1 MAPSSSTAGGSSA
14 SSAAGSSSY
23 SSSSSSSA
31 VLSSSLSSS
40 SSAGGPVVAQVIH
53 GTARLLD
60 ATTFTQAVLPAAVD
74 PSRSMLVFT
83 ARLDTAAPSCGAVSG
98 QLEDATTVTFAR
110 WINCPSWA
118 TNSRVDVVFAV
129 VEFASG
135 VTVQRGSQP
144 FDVNAPTPLANI
156 PLSPVDRA
164 TTFVLV
170 THRSHGGSFNNNDL
184 PAGTLLDDV
193 TLQLNQTQP
202 EAAVMEWQ
210 VVSMVGAR
218 VTHGSVVLDQDALS
232 ATGTTPPVALDRGWL
247 VYAPSGQNAV
257 LYEVAPF
264 QVAGTRPTPDTVA
277 FSRKAAGMALNVSY
291 ALVELPPSITV
302 AQGLLSMMDTTA
314 SITHPVHPRARTV
327 ALGGH
332 LLRGGAVNAND
343 VQGTRPAW
351 VTMTPETDTTVAVT
365 RNQGGPG
372 LILDLPYTILM
383 F

>member
-1 MAPSSSTAGGSSA
+1 M
-14 SSAAGSSSY
+14 
-23 SSSSSSSA
+23 
-31 VLSSSLSSS
+31 
-40 SSAGGPVVAQVIH
+40 AQVIH

-60 ATTFTQAVLPAAVD
+60 ATISTRAVLPEAVD

-83 ARLDTAAPSCGAVSG
+83 ARVDTAAPSCGAVSG

-118 TNSRVDVVFAV
+118 TNSSVDVVFAV

-144 FDVNAPTPLANI
+144 FDVNAPSPLVNVALN
-156 PLSPVDRA
+156 PVDRA
-164 TTFVLV
+164 NTFVLV

-210 VVSMVGAR
+210 VVSMLGAR

-232 ATGTTPPVALDRGWL
+232 ASGTTPSVALDRGWL
-247 VYAPSGQNAV
+247 VYAPSAQNV
-257 LYEVAPF
+257 ILYETAPF
-264 QVAGTRPTPDTVA
+264 QVAGTRPTPDTVS
-277 FSRKAAGMALNVSY
+277 FSRKAAGMALNVSF
-291 ALVELPPSITV
+291 ALVELPPGITV
-302 AQGLLSMMDTTA
+302 AQGLVSMMDTTA
-314 SITHPVHPRARTV
+314 SITHPAHPRTRTV

-332 LLRGGAVNAND
+332 LLRGGAVNASSP
-343 VQGTRPAW
+343 QGTRPAW
-351 VTMTPETDTTVAVT
+351 VTMTPETDTTVVVT
-365 RNQGGPG
+365 RNLSAPS
-372 LILDLPYTILM
+372 LTLDLPYTILL